1 MKRFKKTYIEITNAC
16 NLSCDFCP
24 GTKRKSEFMAA
35 EIFDKIL
42 ERIKGHSDNLYFHV
56 MGEPLLHPLLGLFL
70 DLCAQKGFRV
80 NLTTNGIL
88 AQRLTA
94 YAGKTALRQ
103 VSFSLHSLE
112 GNNKSQ
118 TESYLNAIFDFIRA
132 VKGKNIS
139 VSLRLWNLIADEKN
153 EQNQSIIESFKQRLG
168 YTGDIQQGETP
179 VNGIKIGDK
188 VFLKQAEK
196 FEWPDINGKELP
208 GEAFCYG
215 LRDQAAILVDGT
227 VVPCCL
233 DAQGIMNLGNVIETP
248 LQEIIDSPRAKA
260 IYDGFTQRRAVEPL
274 CQRCSFRKRFDY
286 KLKADGGRV

>member
-24 GTKRKSEFMAA
+24 GTNRKTEYMSA
-35 EIFDKIL
+35 EMFGIIL

-56 MGEPLLHPLLGLFL
+56 MGEPLLHPRLGLFL
-70 DLCAQKGFRV
+70 DMCADKGFRV
-80 NLTTNGIL
+80 NITTNGIL
-88 AQRLTA
+88 AERLMPYTDA
-94 YAGKTALRQ
+94 KALRQ

-112 GNNKSQ
+112 GNNESN
-118 TESYLNAIFDFIRA
+118 TENYLNTIFDFIRA

-153 EQNQSIIESFKQRLG
+153 EQNQSIIESFKKRLG
-168 YTGDIQQGETP
+168 YTGEIQQGETP

-188 VFLKQAEK
+188 VFLKQAER

-215 LRDQAAILVDGT
+215 LRDQAVILADGT

-233 DAQGIMNLGNVIETP
+233 DAQGIMNLGNIIEMP
-248 LQEIIDSPRAKA
+248 LQEIIDTPRAKA
-260 IYDGFTQRRAVEPL
+260 IYDGFTQRHAVEPL

-286 KLKADGGRV
+286 KLKEGGGRV

>member
-1 MKRFKKTYIEITNAC
+1 
-16 NLSCDFCP
+16 
-24 GTKRKSEFMAA
+24 MAA

>member
-24 GTKRKSEFMAA
+24 GTKRKTGYMTA
-35 EIFDKIL
+35 ETFETIL

-56 MGEPLLHPLLGLFL
+56 MGEPLMHPQLGLFL
-70 DLCAQKGFRV
+70 DMCADKGFRV
-80 NLTTNGIL
+80 NITTNGIL
-88 AQRLTA
+88 AQRLMELA
-94 YAGKTALRQ
+94 DKPALRQ

-112 GNNKSQ
+112 GNNKSD
-118 TESYLNAIFDFIRA
+118 TESYLNGIFDFIRA
-132 VKGKNIS
+132 VKGKNVS

-153 EQNQSIIESFKQRLG
+153 LQNQSIIDSFKQRLG
-168 YTGDIQQGETP
+168 YTGEIQQGQTP

-188 VFLKQAEK
+188 VFLKQAER
-196 FEWPDINGKELP
+196 FEWPDINAKEVP
-208 GEAFCYG
+208 GAAFCYG
-215 LRDQAAILVDGT
+215 LRDQIAVFTDGT

-233 DAQGIMNLGNVIETP
+233 DAQGVMKLGNIIETP

-260 IYDGFTQRRAVEPL
+260 IYEGFTQRRAVEPL

-286 KLKADGGRV
+286 KLNADGGRI